1 MMVIIC
7 FKNLVDLKNMFLIM
21 TTPNFAK
28 VSFSG
33 ELNKQ
38 THFTYYTIKR
48 INSPE
53 GAILPLFQVYENK
66 LYI

>member
-1 MMVIIC
+1 
-7 FKNLVDLKNMFLIM
+7 MFLIM

-53 GAILPLFQVYENK
+53 GAILALSQVYENK